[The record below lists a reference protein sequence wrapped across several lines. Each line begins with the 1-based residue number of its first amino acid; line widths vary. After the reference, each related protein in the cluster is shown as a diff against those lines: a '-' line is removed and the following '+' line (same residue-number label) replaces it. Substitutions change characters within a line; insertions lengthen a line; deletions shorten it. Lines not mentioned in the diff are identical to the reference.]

1 MSYETVILK
10 DKKDLTDQVLDLLP
24 KANVLGA
31 YENPDHI
38 NFDEIEVL
46 SVKFSRVGKVTLDRF
61 PNLKWIVCRS
71 HGIDTVNRDDCVK
84 RNVGIVAMNPHS
96 TQCANWI
103 YDKMTNFDSVT
114 IFGNGSISKALQSKL
129 NNYNLVDSK
138 TERHEIDEYLKNSN
152 TVISVL
158 PLNPST
164 ENYFDEYKFNLMP
177 NGVNF
182 ISISRGDLFNPDD
195 LNEFVIGQKLN
206 EGHFDMLPT
215 KHRENIVKHPTVSYY
230 DHTSFE
236 FGDVAQNQYG
246 QKLKQL
252 VDKCLTDEIKEP
264 ELGRTENI
272 WF

>member
-10 DKKDLTDQVLDLLP
+10 DKKDLTDQILTLLP

-38 NFDEIEVL
+38 DFDSIEVL
-46 SVKFSRVGKVTLDRF
+46 SVKFSRVGKVTLERF
-61 PNLKWIVCRS
+61 PNLKWVVCRS

-103 YDKMTNFDSVT
+103 YDKMIDFESVT

-129 NNYNLVDSK
+129 TTYNVVDSK
-138 TERHEIDEYLKNSN
+138 TERHVIDEYLKDSK
-152 TVISVL
+152 TVVSVL
-158 PLNPST
+158 PLNDRT

-177 NGVNF
+177 NGVNI
-182 ISISRGDLFNPDD
+182 ISISRGDLFNSNA
-195 LNEFVIGQKLN
+195 LEGFVRGEKLN
-206 EGHFDMLPT
+206 KGHFDMLPT
-215 KHRENIVKHPTVSYY
+215 KHRESIVKHPNVSYY
-230 DHTSFE
+230 NHTSFE
-236 FGDVAQNQYG
+236 FGDVAQDQYG
-246 QKLKQL
+246 QQLKLV
-252 VDKCLTDEIKEP
+252 VDRCLLDDVKNP
-264 ELGRTENI
+264 ELGRTNNK